1 MRKFLIPIVV
11 VLLVVG
17 IASFFMLQKPDPAT
31 TPSSMTPTA
40 ASESPTTPPV
50 QLSET
55 AKTIF
60 DQLPPSLPKAS
71 WEAPI
76 ASNTTTSYG
85 NATGYLEN
93 GTITAETASLP
104 HFENKATL
112 SSLGFV
118 VDNNLSADGPGS
130 SLWGYK
136 KTTGNEIQLIIFS
149 YKTDPTSSNP
159 NEPLQFNC
167 PCQTQVSVF
176 VTNPFTPTTSN

>member
-11 VLLVVG
+11 ILLILG
-17 IASFFMLQKPDPAT
+17 IGSFFMLQKPTPATPSST
-31 TPSSMTPTA
+31 TPSTTQQ
-40 ASESPTTPPV
+40 SPTTPPV
-50 QLSET
+50 EVSQT
-55 AKTIF
+55 AQTIF
-60 DQLPPSLPKAS
+60 TTLPSSLPKAT

-76 ASNTTTSYG
+76 NSNLTTSYG

-93 GTITAETASLP
+93 GTITTDEASVP
-104 HFENKATL
+104 HFEDKTTL
-112 SSLGFV
+112 SSLGFTA
-118 VDNNLSADGPGS
+118 DNNLSADGPGS

-136 KTTGNEIQLIIFS
+136 KTTGNEIQLVIFS

-176 VTNPFTPTTSN
+176 VSNPFAPTTN